1 MKPNFYEKLLNIKDE
16 KRKQQLR
23 YITKLMDESY
33 NSILQKKSEKII
45 TKEVI
50 INIIK
55 DKNKIIL
62 NNIINNDKK
71 DDNYNDNNNDN
82 DKEFKHIYLYHNS
95 VSISGKNLINREEK
109 DIILT

>member
-1 MKPNFYEKLLNIKDE
+1 MKANFYEKLLNIKDE

-33 NSILQKKSEKII
+33 NNILEKKSEKII

-71 DDNYNDNNNDN
+71 DDNYNDS